1 MHPGPG
7 APQQP
12 PVSNPTRTA
21 RSIRPLLFSSI
32 SFFTTTSPPR
42 RVGPLAG
49 RLPGWLLLSTR
60 AGTGA
65 APDAICCPLAPPL
78 MPPACTAG
86 PTLCRSTC
94 LARGQGVTASA
105 DCRLLA
111 VVSQSPFARSSD
123 QGNGKYS
130 RATGAY
136 YCSTRHKALCLSLPP
151 RGGPRTPS
159 AYVAG
164 RDRDRDRRAASR
176 RLQDSGELLAC
187 CWFWPMGKSH

>member
-65 APDAICCPLAPPL
+65 APDAICCRSASASDAP
-78 MPPACTAG
+78 CTAG

-164 RDRDRDRRAASR
+164 R